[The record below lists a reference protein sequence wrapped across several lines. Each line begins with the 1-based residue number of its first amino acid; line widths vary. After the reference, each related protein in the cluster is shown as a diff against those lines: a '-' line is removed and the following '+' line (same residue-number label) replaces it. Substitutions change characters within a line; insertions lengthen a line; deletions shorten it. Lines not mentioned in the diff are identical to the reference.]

1 MEKGYEFLFWA
12 YNVVWI
18 AIAGYIAFLV
28 VRLGQVSGRLEKI
41 ERKLAATGPAAGRK
55 SSGS

>member
-18 AIAGYIAFLV
+18 AIAGYVAFLV
-28 VRLGQVSGRLEKI
+28 IRLGQVRGRLETI
-41 ERKLAATGPAAGRK
+41 ERKLAAAGPAAGQK